1 MKNDT
6 IKISNLCGCGGT
18 IQDDVKEKL
27 LIYKCVDEVI
37 DDMSKL
43 YDYGDK
49 INKLMFFSLCL
60 KRVMVASKGSMNPMR
75 ISNELVKI
83 IGE

>member
-6 IKISNLCGCGGT
+6 IKICDLCGCGGT

-37 DDMSKL
+37 DDMGKL

-75 ISNELVKI
+75 ISNELVRI
-83 IGE
+83 LGE